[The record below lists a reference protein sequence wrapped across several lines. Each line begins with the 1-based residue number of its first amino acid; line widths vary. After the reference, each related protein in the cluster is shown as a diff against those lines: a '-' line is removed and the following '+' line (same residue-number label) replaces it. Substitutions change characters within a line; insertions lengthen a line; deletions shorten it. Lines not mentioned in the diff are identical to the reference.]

1 MQIANFEEVQK
12 NREYVRK
19 NGTYDSTQNGKCSQC
34 GNCCSNLLPMT
45 ANEINEIRTYIKRY
59 NIKECKRVLPL
70 REPVLD
76 MCCPFL
82 NNNKEKEKC
91 EIYEVRPAIC
101 KHFICNN
108 KDKEAPEELFK
119 ERRKIVDLRKEFY
132 R

>member
-1 MQIANFEEVQK
+1 MRISNLEEVQK

-19 NGTYDSTQNGKCSQC
+19 HGAHDYTKNGKCSQC

-45 ANEINEIRTYIKRY
+45 VSEINEIRSYIKRK

-70 REPVLD
+70 REPMLD

-82 NNNKEKEKC
+82 NNNKETEKC

-108 KDKEAPEELFK
+108 KDKEIPRELLEGK
-119 ERRKIVDLRKEFY
+119 RKIVNLREEFF
-132 R
+132 